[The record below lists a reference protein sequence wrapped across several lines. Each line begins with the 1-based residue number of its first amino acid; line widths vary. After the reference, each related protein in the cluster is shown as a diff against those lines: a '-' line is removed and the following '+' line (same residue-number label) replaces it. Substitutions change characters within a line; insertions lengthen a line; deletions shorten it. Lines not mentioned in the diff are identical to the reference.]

1 MTEAE
6 ARERAERICREM
18 DRESKRWRLLSLE
31 EANLWID
38 KIAAAQ
44 IEAFR
49 KGWADCREAV
59 IREIERQ

>member
-6 ARERAERICREM
+6 ARERAERIATQFFG
-18 DRESKRWRLLSLE
+18 KLSYAEVCDL
-31 EANLWID
+31 ID